1 MHFVELLSFF
11 TCKNQVNWYITNDFV
26 NSTPPDSLKK
36 YVTPQ
41 VINIVYKWSTVVFF
55 LVLHKIIPN
64 LMWYTTQSKVFHE
77 QTSNTQRYWVLHT
90 I

>member
-55 LVLHKIIPN
+55 PCASQNHYKLDVVYNAK
-64 LMWYTTQSKVFHE
+64 
-77 QTSNTQRYWVLHT
+77 
-90 I
+90 

>member
-11 TCKNQVNWYITNDFV
+11 TCKNQVNWYITNDFL

-41 VINIVYKWSTVVFF
+41 VNDIVCKWSIVVFSLCF
-55 LVLHKIIPN
+55 TKSL
-64 LMWYTTQSKVFHE
+64 
-77 QTSNTQRYWVLHT
+77 QT
-90 I
+90 